1 MARRKIGM
9 KKITARLG
17 NETHAKLKMLSALE
31 GKSMLQIITECI
43 EERFAALGE
52 EASKLL
58 KKKVSRGPR
67 G

>member
-1 MARRKIGM
+1 M
-9 KKITARLG
+9 TARLSD
-17 NETHAKLKMLSALE
+17 EVHAKLKILSALE

-43 EERFAALGE
+43 EDRFAALGK

-58 KKKVSRGPR
+58 IKSMSRRPR

>member
-1 MARRKIGM
+1 M
-9 KKITARLG
+9 KKMTARLSD
-17 NETHAKLKMLSALE
+17 EVHAKLKILSALE

-43 EERFAALGE
+43 EDRFAALGK

-58 KKKVSRGPR
+58 KKNVSRRPR